1 MSGNTL
7 SDVHRSYLN
16 DHAITD
22 EVIEAQGIRSD
33 GDVIVFTWRNRD
45 LVTEQRRLWPEPL
58 EGLPL
63 DAEGKPMKYVWATGK
78 PPHFNVAREP
88 TPNAAA
94 LIVEGTKQHLAVAS
108 YADERCAVYG
118 MVGCWGWSKENLSRF
133 KGREVVIMLDADAA
147 TKQHVYDGGENLAEN
162 LRALGASVF
171 FARMPTVGKA
181 GADDYLATLKGDSD
195 EDTAEIR
202 RDVLQRLVAKAV
214 DDKVATPA
222 ARKPKADRDKPVVP
236 NRATV
241 LVDEDRQQV
250 IHEINEAL
258 RVRWSGTELFNYGN
272 AVTRLRGV
280 YDVPPKPRTEPL
292 SRGAFLRWLPE
303 GISCFREG
311 QKGYASSWPDR
322 ETVEALLASG
332 DEFAPLDRI
341 ARTPFLR
348 RDGSVC
354 SKNGYDPD
362 TRTALITGN
371 SGMDQIYVS
380 EHPSQAEAAAAAGVL
395 LDDWLGPQD
404 GRDGLPFRDAASRA
418 NALALILTPFV
429 RGNTP
434 LVPLAVV
441 SGLQMGVG
449 KNLLADCIS
458 LMVTGENCLPLPWVS
473 DDDDE
478 IRKQILAAFRVGSQL
493 FCFDEAHDINSI
505 ALSRALTATTYTD
518 RILGVSTMASYPN
531 YVTWMSLGNVV
542 EVHGDMAR
550 RAYFIELYPNCAD
563 PQDRP
568 ETSFARPHIR
578 DWTTLH
584 RASLV
589 TAALTLLR
597 AWYAAGQPAYPRGS
611 SMGSFEE
618 WDRIMSGVLGYAGV
632 TGFLGDLQTRRAEA
646 DTTGGFWQDHLRWA
660 GLRFG
665 SERFTT
671 AQVKQAALSS
681 GGTWEA
687 PPGMSNLSDTEFPRK
702 LGIAYRKITDRWFG
716 DSRMT
721 LGGIVH
727 GGAKSYVV
735 ETRGESVTTVTTD
748 TKTSDSGA
756 KGDSSLPFTHTRA
769 RLEEPD
775 NGVQTEPPNISMER
789 SRGLGTVDTSVTSIS
804 VDLETADA
812 GQLFTYVPHDETGF
826 VRIAGAL
833 GPDGEARV
841 MSGAE
846 VLPLLDAA
854 TEIVG
859 HNFLGFDLLALAWHH
874 GADWDR
880 LSAKVRDTELIARQA
895 DPPRSRESG
904 TSEDRY
910 GLDQVA
916 ERLGV
921 PGKTDNLPRLKA
933 AHGGYDK
940 IPVDDPEY
948 RAYLGGDLRA
958 TQAVGALLH
967 NDAYTVREHRLAS
980 LAGRM
985 TLNGFAVDQP
995 LLAERLEQGQAR
1007 KHNALRLLHDAWGLP
1022 LGRNVF
1028 RGRGSKKH
1036 EEFEI
1041 AESPLA
1047 TDFGREWLEGFWSRY
1062 GIADP
1067 PRTVKAGK
1075 LAIGGDELAAVAARP
1090 GAPDGMKSAL
1100 ALMGI
1105 ITGTRTV
1112 YQTATDCLCA
1122 DGRVHPTV
1130 SMRQASGRWS
1140 VTNPGLTVFGKRG
1153 GKHVEREIFLPDPG
1167 HVLLSFDLSQVDMRS
1182 IAGHC
1187 QDPAY
1192 MALFEPGRDAHSEI
1206 AAQVGIDRQAAKAI
1220 GHGWNYGLGA
1230 KRMIANGLDAELVN
1244 RFTSGMEER
1253 FPILMAWR
1261 EQIRAEAGA
1270 GMILDNGF
1278 GRRMRADPARAYTV
1292 APALMGQGG
1301 ARDIMCE
1308 SLLRIPPELWVMLR
1322 VMVHDEILMSV
1333 PKADA
1338 MEVAQVVKRAMTWTW
1353 RNVPITCD
1361 MAAGM
1366 NWGQCSE
1373 H

>member
-78 PPHFNVAREP
+78 PPHFNVARDP

-94 LIVEGTKQHLAVAS
+94 LIVEGTKQHLAVAG

-147 TKQHVYDGGENLAEN
+147 TKQHVYDGGAGLAEN

-181 GADDYLATLKGDSD
+181 GADDYLATLKGDND
-195 EDTAEIR
+195 EETAEIR
-202 RDVLQRLVAKAV
+202 RDVLQRLVTKAV
-214 DDKVATPA
+214 SDKVATPA
-222 ARKPKADRDKPVVP
+222 ARKPKATPDLSPAADGRPVIVV
-236 NRATV
+236 NR
-241 LVDEDRQQV
+241 DRQQV
-250 IHEINEAL
+250 IHEIISQLQA
-258 RVRWSGTELFNYGN
+258 RWSGTELFCYGG
-272 AVTRLRGV
+272 ALTRLRDG
-280 YDVPPKPRTEPL
+280 KTEPL
-292 SRGAFLRWLPE
+292 SKDAFLRWLAE
-303 GISCFREG
+303 GISCVSVKITGPE
-311 QKGYASSWPDR
+311 ASWPDPQ
-322 ETVEALLASG
+322 TVGAVLASA
-332 DEFAPLDRI
+332 DEFAPLERV
-341 ARTPFLR
+341 ARVPFVR
-348 RDGSVC
+348 PDGTIC
-354 SKNGYDPD
+354 TTIGYDQPTATMLAGANGWRPVPD
-362 TRTALITGN
+362 
-371 SGMDQIYVS
+371 
-380 EHPSQAEAAAAAGVL
+380 HPSQADAQAAAGWL
-395 LDDWLGPQD
+395 LGEWLGD
-404 GRDGLPFRDAASRA
+404 MPFRDQASQA
-418 NALALILTPFV
+418 NALALILTPFI
-429 RGNTP
+429 RG
-434 LVPLAVV
+434 LVPLAPFAVV

-449 KNLLADCIS
+449 KNLFADCMSI
-458 LMVTGENCLPLPWVS
+458 LVDGHAAIPMPYV
-473 DDDDE
+473 DDE
-478 IRKQILAAFRVGSQL
+478 EETRKQLTSAFRAGTNL
-493 FCFDEAHDINSI
+493 FCFDEAHVIQG
-505 ALSRALTATTYTD
+505 AQLSRAVTSITYSD
-518 RILGVSTMASYPN
+518 RILGASLMASFPN
-531 YVTWMSLGNVV
+531 NVTWMSLGNQVQV
-542 EVHGDMAR
+542 NSDMSR
-550 RAYFIELYPNCAD
+550 RVYFTEMYPNCPD

-568 ETSFARPHIR
+568 ESAFRHPDLRGWTLENRPE
-578 DWTTLH
+578 
-584 RASLV
+584 LV
-589 TAALTLLR
+589 TAALTILR
-597 AWYAAGQPAYPRGS
+597 AWFAAGKPPHSRGS
-611 SMGSFEE
+611 LMGSFEA
-618 WDRIMSGVLGYAGV
+618 WDKLLSGALAYAGV
-632 TGFLGDLQTRRAEA
+632 PGFLGNVTDKRGETDL
-646 DTTGGFWQDHLRWA
+646 TGQYWRDHLAW
-660 GLRFG
+660 LHTTFG
-665 SERFTT
+665 DEPFT
-671 AQVKQAALSS
+671 AQQVRNAAIGSAGS
-681 GGTWEA
+681 WDS
-687 PPGMSNLSDTEFPRK
+687 PPGMDDVMKGGFVRNLGAAYARNQDRWYATMHLVKDGMGHGNVVKWRAVARDEIPNLSPQIPPLQVGEGIPNSPALEVGGDRGDEGSHSRTYAREDSPR
-702 LGIAYRKITDRWFG
+702 DN
-716 DSRMT
+716 
-721 LGGIVH
+721 
-727 GGAKSYVV
+727 
-735 ETRGESVTTVTTD
+735 VTTD
-748 TKTSDSGA
+748 GA
-756 KGDSSLPFTHTRA
+756 RFSLG
-769 RLEEPD
+769 
-775 NGVQTEPPNISMER
+775 NGVVGHPTIPPSPQTGVS
-789 SRGLGTVDTSVTSIS
+789 LS

-812 GQLFTYVPHDETGF
+812 GQLFTYQPHDETGF

-833 GPDGEARV
+833 GPDGEPRI

-985 TLNGFAVDQP
+985 TLNGFMVDAP
-995 LLAERLEQGQAR
+995 LLAERLEQGQTR
-1007 KHNALRLLHDAWGLP
+1007 KHDALQLLHDAWGLP

-1028 RGRGSKKH
+1028 RGRGAAKH

-1047 TDFGREWLEGFWSRY
+1047 TDFGREWLDGFWSRY

-1067 PRTVKAGK
+1067 PRTAKAGK
-1075 LAIGGDELAAVAARP
+1075 LAIGGDDLAAVAARP
-1090 GAPDGMKSAL
+1090 GAPEGLKSAL
-1100 ALMGI
+1100 RLMGI

-1333 PKADA
+1333 PKAEA

-1361 MAAGM
+1361 MAVGM